1 MPSLQWLQQY
11 QKIKHQLD
19 CSYDLEAQF
28 RKDKIGSM
36 EVKHLDIG
44 MLNCPSGKLI
54 ACDPMTSLMDAP
66 ALLQTIERGL
76 YKVKVCVVPTKRYGD
91 RYSCVKLEITDEIPV
106 RYELGVTGIEDL
118 ECELDDDLLENEV
131 FGFGVDT
138 ATACLC
144 DVQAQLDFQQYWTK
158 HVAEKQD
165 HEPYEYHFSHL
176 MAQNAKAHPL
186 YQTSLGDWLNY
197 TIPHSSLNITM
208 FTTGF
213 GDGCYPVYFGYNAKD
228 QICAVY
234 ISFFDIQECFDQTNC
249 PKLFHL
255 FSYLL
260 RAEACRYEIVL

>member
-19 CSYDLEAQF
+19 CSYDLEEQF

-54 ACDPMTSLMDAP
+54 ACDPMTSLLDAP

-118 ECELDDDLLENEV
+118 ECDLDDDLLENEV

-165 HEPYEYHFSHL
+165 HEPYEYHFSAL
-176 MAQNAKAHPL
+176 MAQNAQDHPL

-234 ISFFDIQECFDQTNC
+234 ISFFDIQECFD
-249 PKLFHL
+249 
-255 FSYLL
+255 
-260 RAEACRYEIVL
+260 